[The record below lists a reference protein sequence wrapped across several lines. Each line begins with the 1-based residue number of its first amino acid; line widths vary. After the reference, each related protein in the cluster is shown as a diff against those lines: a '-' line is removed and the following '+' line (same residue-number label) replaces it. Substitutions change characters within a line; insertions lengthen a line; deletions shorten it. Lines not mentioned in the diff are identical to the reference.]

1 MTERVAQRI
10 RELVTE
16 IRQHDYNYHVLDQP
30 TIGDSQYDLLLSEL
44 KQLETE
50 YPELL
55 DPNSPTQRVGAK
67 PDSGFEEVVHRMP
80 MLSLDNVFDLDD
92 FRQFVERMKD
102 RLDQS
107 EAPHLTAEPKLD
119 GLALSIRYEQG
130 RMVLAATRGDG
141 QTGENVTQN
150 VRTIRSIP
158 LTLKGSNYPEVLEV
172 RGEVIMKKADFAAM
186 NQRLAAASDKTFV
199 NPRNAAAG
207 SLRQLDP
214 SIVASRPLSFYAY
227 GLGEVSEPLG
237 DTHSE
242 VMDAL
247 KNLGIPVN
255 LGLVSGGPQVIENAY
270 EALLAERDELPY
282 EIDGM
287 VVKVDALSLQNTL
300 GFVARAPRFATA
312 WKFPA
317 QEAATRLLAIDVQ
330 VGRTGAI
337 TPVARLEP
345 VFVGGVTVSNAT
357 LHNFDEVARLDAR
370 PGDQV
375 MVRRAG
381 DVIPQ
386 IVRVMTDQRSE
397 VSQPISMPSECPV
410 CCSPVERAE
419 GEAVIRCSG
428 GLICR
433 AQRLEHLKHFVSRK
447 AMDID
452 GVGERLLEILIEKEW
467 VTTPADLYR
476 LSAESIE
483 GLDRMG
489 EKSANNVVQAIMQSK
504 ETTFARFL
512 YALGI
517 RDVGEATAR
526 TLAATFGE
534 LDRLINATHDELMEV
549 EDVGPV
555 VAAHIRAF
563 FEVDRNRAVIED
575 LLDLGVHWQAPSV
588 EVSQDGP
595 DLTGQ
600 TWVLT
605 GTLESMTRDE
615 ASDKLRALGAKVSG
629 SVSAKTTML
638 VAGPGA
644 GSKLTKAESLGV
656 DVIDEAALIALLGGS

>member
-172 RGEVIMKKADFAAM
+172 RGEVIMKKADFASM
-186 NQRLAAASDKTFV
+186 NQRLAAASEKTFV

-255 LGLVSGGPQVIENAY
+255 PGLVSGGPQVIENAY

-287 VVKVDALSLQNTL
+287 VVKVDVLSLQNTL

>member
-1 MTERVAQRI
+1 MTESVVRRI
-10 RELVTE
+10 RELIVE
-16 IRQHDYNYHVLDQP
+16 IRQHDHHYHVLDAP
-30 TIGDSQYDLLLSEL
+30 AIGDTQYDQLVAEL
-44 KQLETE
+44 KRLETE
-50 YPELL
+50 FPDCL

-67 PDSGFEEVVHRMP
+67 PDAGFFEVSHRVP
-80 MLSLDNVFDLDD
+80 MLSLDNVFDLDE
-92 FRQFVERMKD
+92 FQQFVERMTD
-102 RLDQS
+102 RLDGIS
-107 EAPHLTAEPKLD
+107 SPELTAEPKLD
-119 GLALSIRYEQG
+119 GLALAIRYEQG
-130 RMVLAATRGDG
+130 ELILAATRGDG
-141 QTGENVTQN
+141 STGENVTQN

-158 LTLKGSNYPEVLEV
+158 LTLNGEHLPQILEV
-172 RGEVIMKKADFAAM
+172 RGEVIMKKEDFDSM
-186 NQRLAAASDKTFV
+186 NWRLQEAGEKTFV

-214 SIVASRPLSFYAY
+214 AIVATRPLSFYAY
-227 GLGEVSEPLG
+227 GVGEVSASLG
-237 DTHSE
+237 DRHSD
-242 VMDAL
+242 VMDML
-247 KNLGIPVN
+247 KSFGIPVN
-255 LGLVSGGPQVIENAY
+255 PGLVKGGASSIESAY
-270 EALLAERDELPY
+270 QELLAKRDFLPY

-287 VVKVDALSLQNTL
+287 VVKVDLLALQNAL

-317 QEAATRLLAIDVQ
+317 QEAATDLIAIDVQ

-357 LHNFDEVARLDAR
+357 LHNFDEVARLDVR
-370 PGDQV
+370 PGDRV

-386 IVRVMTDQRSE
+386 IVRVMTDQRPTN
-397 VSQPISMPSECPV
+397 SQAMTLPTECPI
-410 CCSPVERAE
+410 CGSPVERAH

-428 GLICR
+428 GLICQ

-452 GVGERLLEILIEKEW
+452 GVGERLLDILIEKQW
-467 VTTPADLYR
+467 VQTPTDLYR
-476 LSAESIE
+476 LSIESLKD
-483 GLDRMG
+483 LDRMG
-489 EKSANNVVQAIMQSK
+489 EKSAANVVQAIAASK
-504 ETTFARFL
+504 ATTLARFL

-526 TLAATFGE
+526 TLAQTFGDLE
-534 LDRLINATHDELMEV
+534 SLMSATLEDLMEV
-549 EDVGPV
+549 DDVGPI
-555 VAAHIRAF
+555 VASHIRAF
-563 FEVDRNRAVIED
+563 IEVQQNRLVIQE
-575 LLDLGVHWQAPSV
+575 LRDLGVHWPTRPV
-588 EVSQDGP
+588 EASTNGT
-595 DLTGQ
+595 DLSGQ

-629 SVSAKTTML
+629 SVSATTTVL

-644 GSKLTKAESLGV
+644 GSKLSKARDLGV
-656 DVIDEAALIALLGGS
+656 TVMDEAALMELFES

>member
-130 RMVLAATRGDG
+130 RLVLAATRGDG

-172 RGEVIMKKADFAAM
+172 RGEVIMKKADFASM
-186 NQRLAAASDKTFV
+186 NQRLAGASEKTFV

-247 KNLGIPVN
+247 KTLGIPVN
-255 LGLVSGGPQVIENAY
+255 PGLVSGGPQVIENAY

-489 EKSANNVVQAIMQSK
+489 EKSANNVVQAIMHSK

-563 FEVDRNRAVIED
+563 FEVDRNRAVIQD

-588 EVSQDGP
+588 EASQDGP

-644 GSKLTKAESLGV
+644 GSKLAKAESLGV
-656 DVIDEAALIALLGGS
+656 DVINEAALIALLGGS

>member
-92 FRQFVERMKD
+92 FRQFIERMKD

-172 RGEVIMKKADFAAM
+172 RGEVIMKKADFASM
-186 NQRLAAASDKTFV
+186 NQRLAAASEKTFV

-255 LGLVSGGPQVIENAY
+255 PGLVSGGPQVIENAY

-381 DVIPQ
+381 DVIPL

-575 LLDLGVHWQAPSV
+575 LMDLGVHWQAPSV

-629 SVSAKTTML
+629 SVSAKTNML

>member
-1 MTERVAQRI
+1 MTDSIAHRI
-10 RELVTE
+10 RELITE
-16 IRQHDYNYHVLDQP
+16 IRQHDYNYHVLDAP
-30 TIGDSQYDLLLSEL
+30 TIGDSQYDQLMREL
-44 KQLETE
+44 TQLELE
-50 YPELL
+50 HPDFL

-67 PDSGFEEVVHRMP
+67 PDSGFEEVTHRVP
-80 MLSLDNVFDLDD
+80 MLSLDNVFDLDE
-92 FRQFVERMKD
+92 FRQFVERIKD
-102 RLDQS
+102 RLSQTDTPQM
-107 EAPHLTAEPKLD
+107 TAEPKLD
-119 GLALSIRYEQG
+119 GVALSIRYEQG
-130 RMVLAATRGDG
+130 CLVLATTRGDG

-150 VRTIRSIP
+150 IRTIRSIP
-158 LTLKGSNYPEVLEV
+158 LILKGSHYPEVLEV
-172 RGEVIMKKADFAAM
+172 RGEVIMKKADFTAM
-186 NQRLAAASDKTFV
+186 NQRLSEASEKAFV

-214 SIVASRPLSFYAY
+214 SIVSMRPLSFYAY

-237 DTHSE
+237 GTHTE

-247 KNLGIPVN
+247 KQLGIRVN
-255 LGLVSGGPQVIENAY
+255 PGLVTGGAEAIETAYHSVI
-270 EALLAERDELPY
+270 AEREALPY

-287 VVKVDALSLQNTL
+287 VVKVDSIALQNAL

-317 QEAATRLLAIDVQ
+317 QEASTRLLAIDLQ

-345 VFVGGVTVSNAT
+345 IFVGGVTVSNAT
-357 LHNFDEVARLDAR
+357 LHNFDEVARLDVR
-370 PGDQV
+370 SGDQV

-386 IVRVMTDQRSE
+386 IVKVIAEGRPNS
-397 VSQPISMPSECPV
+397 SNPIAIPAACPV
-410 CCSPVERAE
+410 CQSPVERAD

-467 VTTPADLYR
+467 VTTPADLYH
-476 LSAESIE
+476 LTADLLE

-489 EKSANNVVQAIMQSK
+489 VKSAQNVIHAIRTSK
-504 ETTFARFL
+504 QTTFSRFL

-526 TLAATFGE
+526 TLAATFGS
-534 LDRLINATHDELMEV
+534 LDRLIRASHEDLMEV
-549 EDVGPV
+549 DDVGPV
-555 VAAHIRAF
+555 VASHIRSF
-563 FEVDRNRAVIED
+563 FEVDRHRSVIQE
-575 LLDLGVHWQAPSV
+575 LIDLGVQWPDVA
-588 EVSQDGP
+588 VSASQNGP
-595 DLTGQ
+595 DLSDQ

-615 ASDKLRALGAKVSG
+615 ASEKLRALGAKVSG
-629 SVSAKTTML
+629 SVSAKTNVL
-638 VAGPGA
+638 VAGLGA

-656 DVIDEAALIALLGGS
+656 DIIDEAALIAFLGGL

>member
-16 IRQHDYNYHVLDQP
+16 IRQHDYSYHVLDQP

-67 PDSGFEEVVHRMP
+67 PDSGFEEVVHLMP

-92 FRQFVERMKD
+92 FRQFVERVKD

-130 RMVLAATRGDG
+130 RLVLAATRGDG

-186 NQRLAAASDKTFV
+186 NHRLAEASEKTFV

-255 LGLVSGGPQVIENAY
+255 PC
-270 EALLAERDELPY
+270 LLYTSPSPRD
-282 EIDGM
+282 
-287 VVKVDALSLQNTL
+287 
-300 GFVARAPRFATA
+300 
-312 WKFPA
+312 
-317 QEAATRLLAIDVQ
+317 
-330 VGRTGAI
+330 
-337 TPVARLEP
+337 
-345 VFVGGVTVSNAT
+345 
-357 LHNFDEVARLDAR
+357 
-370 PGDQV
+370 
-375 MVRRAG
+375 
-381 DVIPQ
+381 
-386 IVRVMTDQRSE
+386 
-397 VSQPISMPSECPV
+397 
-410 CCSPVERAE
+410 
-419 GEAVIRCSG
+419 
-428 GLICR
+428 
-433 AQRLEHLKHFVSRK
+433 
-447 AMDID
+447 
-452 GVGERLLEILIEKEW
+452 
-467 VTTPADLYR
+467 
-476 LSAESIE
+476 
-483 GLDRMG
+483 
-489 EKSANNVVQAIMQSK
+489 
-504 ETTFARFL
+504 
-512 YALGI
+512 
-517 RDVGEATAR
+517 
-526 TLAATFGE
+526 
-534 LDRLINATHDELMEV
+534 
-549 EDVGPV
+549 
-555 VAAHIRAF
+555 
-563 FEVDRNRAVIED
+563 
-575 LLDLGVHWQAPSV
+575 
-588 EVSQDGP
+588 
-595 DLTGQ
+595 
-600 TWVLT
+600 
-605 GTLESMTRDE
+605 
-615 ASDKLRALGAKVSG
+615 
-629 SVSAKTTML
+629 
-638 VAGPGA
+638 
-644 GSKLTKAESLGV
+644 
-656 DVIDEAALIALLGGS
+656 

>member
-172 RGEVIMKKADFAAM
+172 RGEVIMKKADFASM
-186 NQRLAAASDKTFV
+186 NQRLAAASEKTFV

-255 LGLVSGGPQVIENAY
+255 PGLVSGGPQVIENAY

-410 CCSPVERAE
+410 CYSPVERAE

>member
-1 MTERVAQRI
+1 MTNSIVHRI
-10 RELVTE
+10 RELITE
-16 IRQHDYNYHVLDQP
+16 IRQHEYNYHVLDAP
-30 TIGDSQYDLLLSEL
+30 TIGDSQYDQLMREL
-44 KQLETE
+44 TQLELE
-50 YPELL
+50 HPDFL

-67 PDSGFEEVVHRMP
+67 PDSGFEEVTHRVP
-80 MLSLDNVFDLDD
+80 MLSLDNVFDLDE
-92 FRQFVERMKD
+92 FRQFVERIKD
-102 RLDQS
+102 RLSQTDTPQM
-107 EAPHLTAEPKLD
+107 TAEPKLD

-130 RMVLAATRGDG
+130 HLVLATTRGDG

-158 LTLKGSNYPEVLEV
+158 LILKGSQYPEVLEV

-186 NQRLAAASDKTFV
+186 NQRLSESSEKAFV

-214 SIVASRPLSFYAY
+214 SIVSTRPLSFYAH

-237 DTHSE
+237 ATHTE
-242 VMDAL
+242 VMDEL
-247 KNLGIPVN
+247 KQLGIPVN
-255 LGLVSGGPQVIENAY
+255 PGLVTGGAEAIETAYHSVI
-270 EALLAERDELPY
+270 AEREALPY

-287 VVKVDALSLQNTL
+287 VVKVDSIALQNAL
-300 GFVARAPRFATA
+300 GFVARAPRFAIA

-317 QEAATRLLAIDVQ
+317 QEASTRLLAIDLQ

-345 VFVGGVTVSNAT
+345 IFVGGVTVSNAT
-357 LHNFDEVARLDAR
+357 LHNFDEVARLDVR

-386 IVRVMTDQRSE
+386 IVKVIAEGRPNS
-397 VSQPISMPSECPV
+397 SNPITIPTACPV
-410 CCSPVERAE
+410 CQSPVERAD

-428 GLICR
+428 GLICQ

-476 LSAESIE
+476 LTADLLED
-483 GLDRMG
+483 LDRMG
-489 EKSANNVVQAIMQSK
+489 VKSAQNVIHAITTSK
-504 ETTFARFL
+504 QTTFARFL

-526 TLAATFGE
+526 TLAATFGS
-534 LDRLINATHDELMEV
+534 LDRLIRASNEDLMEV
-549 EDVGPV
+549 DDVGPV
-555 VAAHIRAF
+555 VAFHIRSF
-563 FEVDRNRAVIED
+563 FEIDRHRSVIQE
-575 LLDLGVHWQAPSV
+575 LIDLGIQWPDVA
-588 EVSQDGP
+588 VSASQNGP
-595 DLTGQ
+595 DLSGQ
-600 TWVLT
+600 IWVLT

-615 ASDKLRALGAKVSG
+615 ASEKLRALGAKVSG
-629 SVSAKTTML
+629 SVSAKTNVL
-638 VAGPGA
+638 VAGLGA

-656 DVIDEAALIALLGGS
+656 DIIDEAALIALLGEL

>member
-119 GLALSIRYEQG
+119 GLALSIRFEQG
-130 RMVLAATRGDG
+130 RLVLAATRGDG

-172 RGEVIMKKADFAAM
+172 RGEVIMKKADFASM
-186 NQRLAAASDKTFV
+186 NQRLAAASEKTFV

-255 LGLVSGGPQVIENAY
+255 PGLVSGGPQVIENAY

-534 LDRLINATHDELMEV
+534 LDRLINATHNELMEV

>member
-172 RGEVIMKKADFAAM
+172 RGEVIMKKADFASM
-186 NQRLAAASDKTFV
+186 NQRLAAASEKTFV

-255 LGLVSGGPQVIENAY
+255 PGLVSGGPQVIENAY

-549 EDVGPV
+549 EDVGPI

>member
-172 RGEVIMKKADFAAM
+172 RGEVIMKKADFASM
-186 NQRLAAASDKTFV
+186 NQRLAAASEKTFV

-255 LGLVSGGPQVIENAY
+255 PGLVSGGPQVIENAY

-287 VVKVDALSLQNTL
+287 VVKVDVLSLQNTL

-549 EDVGPV
+549 EDVGPI

>member
-172 RGEVIMKKADFAAM
+172 RGEVIMKKADFASM

-255 LGLVSGGPQVIENAY
+255 PGLVSGGPQVIENAY

>member
-1 MTERVAQRI
+1 MTNSIVHRI
-10 RELVTE
+10 RELITE
-16 IRQHDYNYHVLDQP
+16 IRQHEYNYHVLDAP
-30 TIGDSQYDLLLSEL
+30 TIGDSQYDQLMREL
-44 KQLETE
+44 TQLELE
-50 YPELL
+50 NPDFL

-67 PDSGFEEVVHRMP
+67 PDCGFEEVTHRVP
-80 MLSLDNVFDLDD
+80 MLSLDNVFDLDE
-92 FRQFVERMKD
+92 FRQFVERIKD
-102 RLDQS
+102 RLSQTDTPQM
-107 EAPHLTAEPKLD
+107 TAEPKLD

-130 RMVLAATRGDG
+130 HLVLATTRGDG

-158 LTLKGSNYPEVLEV
+158 LILKGSQYPEVLEV

-186 NQRLAAASDKTFV
+186 NQRLSESSEKAFV

-214 SIVASRPLSFYAY
+214 SIVSTRPLSFYAH

-237 DTHSE
+237 ATHTE
-242 VMDAL
+242 VMDEL
-247 KNLGIPVN
+247 KQLGIPVN
-255 LGLVSGGPQVIENAY
+255 PGLVTGGAEAIETAYHSVI
-270 EALLAERDELPY
+270 AEREALPY

-287 VVKVDALSLQNTL
+287 VVKVDSIALQNAL
-300 GFVARAPRFATA
+300 GFVARAPRFAIA

-317 QEAATRLLAIDVQ
+317 QEASTRLLAIDLQ

-345 VFVGGVTVSNAT
+345 IFVGGVTVSNAT
-357 LHNFDEVARLDAR
+357 LHNFDEVARLDVR

-386 IVRVMTDQRSE
+386 IVKVIAEGRPNGSN
-397 VSQPISMPSECPV
+397 PIAIPTACPV
-410 CCSPVERAE
+410 CQSPVERAD

-428 GLICR
+428 GLICQ

-476 LSAESIE
+476 LTADLLED
-483 GLDRMG
+483 LDRMG
-489 EKSANNVVQAIMQSK
+489 VKSAQNVIHAITTSK
-504 ETTFARFL
+504 QTTFARFL

-526 TLAATFGE
+526 TLAATFGS
-534 LDRLINATHDELMEV
+534 LDRLIRASNEDLMEV
-549 EDVGPV
+549 DDVGPV
-555 VAAHIRAF
+555 VAFHIRSF
-563 FEVDRNRAVIED
+563 FEIDRHRSVIQE
-575 LLDLGVHWQAPSV
+575 LIDLGIQWPDVA
-588 EVSQDGP
+588 VSASQNGP
-595 DLTGQ
+595 DLSGQ

-615 ASDKLRALGAKVSG
+615 ASEKLRALGAKVSG
-629 SVSAKTTML
+629 SVTAKTNVL
-638 VAGPGA
+638 VAGLGA
-644 GSKLTKAESLGV
+644 GSKFTKAASLGV
-656 DVIDEAALIALLGGS
+656 DIIDEAALIALLGEL